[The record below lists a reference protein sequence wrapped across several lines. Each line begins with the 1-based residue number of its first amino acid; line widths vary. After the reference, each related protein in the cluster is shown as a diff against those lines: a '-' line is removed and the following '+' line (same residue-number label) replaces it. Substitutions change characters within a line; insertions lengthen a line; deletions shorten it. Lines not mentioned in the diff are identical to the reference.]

1 MSCRRLIG
9 AGSSQPAQPSSTQL
23 SQLSQLSHRSHL
35 NPAQPSLPAH
45 PSQPTQSSPEKL
57 KKPSPLRLPNTRHDR
72 RREVSPLHSMDILL
86 TSPSAIQSFAN
97 LVNSYPFTISL
108 RQGRAVIDAKSI
120 LGIYSLDL
128 LKPVTIEI
136 YSIQPT
142 ELLRELERYGT

>member
-1 MSCRRLIG
+1 MINRREIVST
-9 AGSSQPAQPSSTQL
+9 SSASPFLPTSST
-23 SQLSQLSHRSHL
+23 SSASSTRL
-35 NPAQPSLPAH
+35 NPAQPSPIKQK
-45 PSQPTQSSPEKL
+45 S
-57 KKPSPLRLPNTRHDR
+57 PSPLRLPNTRHDR

-142 ELLRELERYGT
+142 ELLRELERYGA

>member
-1 MSCRRLIG
+1 M
-9 AGSSQPAQPSSTQL
+9 
-23 SQLSQLSHRSHL
+23 
-35 NPAQPSLPAH
+35 
-45 PSQPTQSSPEKL
+45 
-57 KKPSPLRLPNTRHDR
+57 
-72 RREVSPLHSMDILL
+72 HSMDILL

-136 YSIQPT
+136 YSIQAT
-142 ELLRELERYGT
+142 ELLRELERYGA

>member
-1 MSCRRLIG
+1 
-9 AGSSQPAQPSSTQL
+9 
-23 SQLSQLSHRSHL
+23 
-35 NPAQPSLPAH
+35 
-45 PSQPTQSSPEKL
+45 
-57 KKPSPLRLPNTRHDR
+57 
-72 RREVSPLHSMDILL
+72 LHCMDIIL
-86 TSPSAIQSFAN
+86 TTPSAIQAFAN

-142 ELLRELERYGT
+142 ELLRKLERYVA